1 MVLAVDD
8 ETGAARLRF
17 VPGARLNNLA
27 GTVFGGY
34 VAAMIDYAAGIATW
48 FGGGKRHFATAQMS
62 VSFLRAAKA
71 DEALIADV
79 RVNYIGTRHAFVE
92 VRISRERDGDALAIG
107 TVVQTF
113 IRVPKSD

>member
-1 MVLAVDD
+1 MLAVDD

-27 GTVFGGY
+27 GTV
-34 VAAMIDYAAGIATW
+34 

-113 IRVPKSD
+113 IGVPKSD